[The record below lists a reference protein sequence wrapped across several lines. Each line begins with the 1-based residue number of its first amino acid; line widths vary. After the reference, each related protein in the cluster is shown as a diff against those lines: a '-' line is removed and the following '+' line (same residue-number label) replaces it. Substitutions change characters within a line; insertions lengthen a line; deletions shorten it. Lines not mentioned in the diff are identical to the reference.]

1 MKNSFS
7 KKITKVALSVFVSA
21 LLLSVGLN
29 FLSSNQASADCAP
42 SPSYG
47 TDTLTVNVPSTTTY
61 YFWIRM
67 MSPDGTNNQVMASVD
82 GGNCYTFGAIMNAGA
97 WTWVDTQASGG
108 ARVSM
113 SLTSGTHTI
122 ELFGNE
128 PGVGVD
134 EIQLLA
140 DPSCTPVG
148 TSNNCTTNQTSPPV
162 VGIASLNPSELSHG
176 PGLNISGTAA
186 SSDSGTIST
195 CSLTANSQTVQTSSS
210 ADFSFT
216 LNTLNYPDGYLT
228 VKVNCND
235 SLGASGNTSTTI
247 IVDNGDLTGSGSV
260 GLADLSILAS
270 HWGQADPNY
279 ADGNIT
285 GQSTI
290 NISDLSVI
298 ARNWGW
304 TKP

>member
-1 MKNSFS
+1 MTKSSFS
-7 KKITKVALSVFVSA
+7 KIKKGTITVILSAVIVSA
-21 LLLSVGLN
+21 GMNLLNSPKAN
-29 FLSSNQASADCAP
+29 ADCAP

-61 YFWIRM
+61 YFWVRM

-82 GGNCYTFGAIMNAGA
+82 GGNCYTFGATMNSNV

-113 SLTSGTHTI
+113 SLSSGTHTI

-140 DPSCTPVG
+140 DSTCTPVG
-148 TSNNCTTNQTSPPV
+148 TTNNCTTNQTSPPV
-162 VGIASLNPSELSHG
+162 VAIASLNASELSHG
-176 PGLNISGTAA
+176 PGVNVSGTAA
-186 SSDSGTIST
+186 SSDSGSIST
-195 CSLTANSQTVQTSSS
+195 CSLIANSQTVSTTQSSS
-210 ADFSFT
+210 FSFT
-216 LNTLNYPDGYLT
+216 LNTLNYPDGYLN
-228 VKVNCND
+228 VKVNCSD

-260 GLADLSILAS
+260 GLADLSILAA
-270 HWGQADPNY
+270 HWGQTDPNY